1 MAEIRT
7 ISGTIDSEDVGW
19 TLSHEHLV
27 SGMGGMDRIGL
38 YNEEEALRRCDDAL
52 NVAHKAQI
60 QTIIDCT
67 PVDLGRQVS
76 AFKKLSSSSPINIV
90 AATGLY
96 RWVPLSYYSWD
107 PDTVAQFFQ
116 REIEDGIEG
125 TNIHAG
131 IIKIAWDIEY
141 SSTVGG
147 ANSLQSQLEKCAR
160 GAARASKRSGVPIT
174 CHTRAV
180 DRVGIRLLDIFE
192 EEEIDLAAV
201 TIGHTNDSTEIDYV
215 LELARRGANVGLDR
229 FTKNMNE
236 EELIRR
242 SEIALALIEA
252 GYAEQTSLGHDSAAY
267 SVNRGPASGG
277 PRIED
282 ADCWLPVPGFEIPWL
297 LSKGVGQDSIDAMMV
312 KSIQRTFESA
322 QAMKS

>member
-1 MAEIRT
+1 MAKIRT
-7 ISGTIDSEDVGW
+7 ISGTIDSNNIGW

-27 SGMGGMDRIGL
+27 SGMGGMDRIGI
-38 YNEEEALRRCDDAL
+38 YDEQVALRRCDDAL
-52 NVAHKAQI
+52 KVAQQAQI
-60 QTIIDCT
+60 KTIIDCT

-76 AFKKLSSSSPINIV
+76 AFEKLASSSPINII

-147 ANSLQSQLEKCAR
+147 PNSLRSQLEKCAR
-160 GAARASKRSGVPIT
+160 GAARAAKWSGVPIT

-180 DRVGIRLLDIFE
+180 DKVGIRLLDIFE
-192 EEEIDLAAV
+192 EEKLDLGAV

-229 FTKNMNE
+229 FTNNMNE

-282 ADCWLPVPGFEIPWL
+282 ANCWLPVPNFEIPWL
-297 LSKGVGQDSIDAMMV
+297 LNKGVREDSIDAMMI
-312 KSIQRTFESA
+312 KSIQRTFEAAES
-322 QAMKS
+322 MKS